1 METEHPHREGT
12 APSHPAKTMTHEND
26 DPVSRDQDNLHE
38 REGRPE
44 RNDVAY
50 TSEDK
55 YLALEQ
61 SGVSYTK
68 TPEDLTLSDAL
79 EFGNETETQRFH
91 THSEN
96 SRNADAFSQD
106 DFLLRDNLEGDDH
119 QGNSI
124 SSDEATDGAT
134 TDETP
139 LP

>member
-68 TPEDLTLSDAL
+68 TPEDLTLSDTR

-91 THSEN
+91 TNGEN

-106 DFLLRDNLEGDDH
+106 DFLLRYNLEGDDH
-119 QGNSI
+119 QGTSI
-124 SSDEATDGAT
+124 SSDEATDGAA

>member
-12 APSHPAKTMTHEND
+12 SPSQPAKTMTREHD
-26 DPVSRDQDNLHE
+26 DPISREHQDRLHE

-44 RNDVAY
+44 GDDFAY

-61 SGVSYTK
+61 PGVSYTK
-68 TPEDLTLSDAL
+68 TPEDLTLSDTL
-79 EFGNETETQRFH
+79 EFGNETETQKFH

-106 DFLLRDNLEGDDH
+106 DYLLRDNLEGDDD
-119 QGNSI
+119 QGTSV
-124 SSDEATDGAT
+124 SSDDA
-134 TDETP
+134 P
-139 LP
+139 L